1 MERGKYRSDFKPFV
15 WPESDLVFLHLSYLT
30 QETAVHKD
38 LQAESPSTSEP
49 ARLPKE
55 FANQWPGEK
64 KQQKGIWEQQKC
76 GRLRL
81 PGPTREA
88 AFIEYLQ
95 PNILCVPLPTA
106 GLTALAWLGRWL
118 GKNSRGCRTTI
129 ADSLRAKSRH
139 SFPSLKLS
147 TSSGAQPAIPRYNL
161 SPCPHLQP
169 QIHGK

>member
-1 MERGKYRSDFKPFV
+1 MGVVRVSSLISEMWREGSIEVISSPLFGLNLIL
-15 WPESDLVFLHLSYLT
+15 SFLHLSYLT

-55 FANQWPGEK
+55 FAKQWPGEK

-95 PNILCVPLPTA
+95 PNILCVPLPTQ
-106 GLTALAWLGRWL
+106 LV
-118 GKNSRGCRTTI
+118 
-129 ADSLRAKSRH
+129 SL
-139 SFPSLKLS
+139 L
-147 TSSGAQPAIPRYNL
+147 
-161 SPCPHLQP
+161 
-169 QIHGK
+169 